1 MPMNGCLVMKPAS
14 ALAQNELVVL
24 PPEQVVHLD
33 EVDEVDEYLLNL
45 VPGNVI

>member
-1 MPMNGCLVMKPAS
+1 MKPAPIVV
-14 ALAQNELVVL
+14 QNELVAVL
-24 PPEQVVHLD
+24 SDQADEVDEVDEID